1 MAITEFKL
9 TNTTGTSINL
19 TTLDNFV
26 LVGNAV
32 DVDMFSDAN
41 GGFSVEDIKNNDE
54 IETLLQNG
62 SVTAVDQYDG
72 IIRTVVPMFG
82 YIYTE
87 ISPPLITTHVDDYY
101 PTGWENAK
109 LICLTLQGVK
119 NCTGFKATFHG
130 DRKMIRNDSAYEFKL
145 QSNNS
150 SSQAENRI
158 YGTEFRTN
166 AGDFKLKKYSIIEII
181 YHGEEQKWY
190 TIAPK
195 KT

>member
-1 MAITEFKL
+1 
-9 TNTTGTSINL
+9 
-19 TTLDNFV
+19 V
-26 LVGNAV
+26 
-32 DVDMFSDAN
+32 
-41 GGFSVEDIKNNDE
+41 
-54 IETLLQNG
+54 
-62 SVTAVDQYDG
+62 
-72 IIRTVVPMFG
+72 
-82 YIYTE
+82 
-87 ISPPLITTHVDDYY
+87 
-101 PTGWENAK
+101 GWENAK
-109 LICLTLQGVK
+109 LICVTLQGVK